1 MNIVEENTG
10 YSWVGHDALVLN
22 PARARMAGSAGYQL
36 MAVVQVMP
44 PVEPTCITFDEDTS
58 L

>member
-10 YSWVGHDALVLN
+10 YSWVGHEALVLN
-22 PARARMAGSAGYQL
+22 PVGTRMTGIAGYRL
-36 MAVVQVMP
+36 TAVVQVMP
-44 PVEPTCITFDEDTS
+44 PVEPTCMTFDEDTS